1 MVDPPPGLP
10 PLSNLSTS
18 FVVLSTTSCEHTC
31 PWGVATPF
39 HVRYDAFSQTV
50 HVDRAVRRKE
60 YYPVLQTG

>member
-1 MVDPPPGLP
+1 MRD
-10 PLSNLSTS
+10 
-18 FVVLSTTSCEHTC
+18 FCENHINR
-31 PWGVATPF
+31 PF